1 MSGPESTVE
10 MPVVQPD
17 TTPMRRAE
25 ALCGWCEIRLSAVP
39 DAPKPLIPKGSRAI
53 RYYHPGC
60 VSAQRNADDGI
71 VVNL

>member
-1 MSGPESTVE
+1 MTSPESTVE
-10 MPVVQPD
+10 LPRQQPE
-17 TTPMRRAE
+17 TQPMRRAE
-25 ALCGWCEIRLSAVP
+25 ATCGWCEIRLSAVP
-39 DAPKPLIPKGSRAI
+39 DAPKPLIPKGAREI